1 MLINFFLTYW
11 SFIEVGSPSAGAPTL
26 SLLLEKPSN
35 PLPVTSTEPPLLQPI
50 SDKVVSKSELLKIEQ
65 IKSELQEFEQ
75 QFRDASNS
83 EALSNIPPLQ
93 NVPPPEL
100 MPAKESPQT
109 EKTPEKIEIDDIEIK
124 AEDVYAF
131 SDIDLDI
138 PPVSSIHKSSHSRTL
153 HSDKNLFNK
162 RELTGSAASLDEVS
176 SPSGADS
183 GTDVLNSLLSPMN
196 VNENSNTEVPPDGSV
211 IAKPPT
217 PPPEPENQNQ
227 TEAAVVE
234 SEVPKEYVLFIL
246 LELLHVSLNRLQFLP
261 ILPVFSSPPIQP
273 SCSNHLTQ
281 LILLTHFHWDPF
293 GHDFQNPVNWHSLQI
308 VHLLIDLQFLT
319 MVSSLITF
327 SSS

>member
-1 MLINFFLTYW
+1 M
-11 SFIEVGSPSAGAPTL
+11 
-26 SLLLEKPSN
+26 
-35 PLPVTSTEPPLLQPI
+35 LQPI

-100 MPAKESPQT
+100 MPSKESPQT

-162 RELTGSAASLDEVS
+162 RELTGSVASLDEVS

-196 VNENSNTEVPPDGSV
+196 VNENSNTEVPPGESV
-211 IAKPPT
+211 LPNPPT
-217 PPPEPENQNQ
+217 PPPEPENQ
-227 TEAAVVE
+227 TEAAVADNNVT
-234 SEVPKEYVLFIL
+234 KEYVLFIVL
-246 LELLHVSLNRLQFLP
+246 DVLYS
-261 ILPVFSSPPIQP
+261 
-273 SCSNHLTQ
+273 
-281 LILLTHFHWDPF
+281 F
-293 GHDFQNPVNWHSLQI
+293 GSGF
-308 VHLLIDLQFLT
+308 
-319 MVSSLITF
+319 
-327 SSS
+327 